1 MNELNILVEGG
12 KSTKLKTAGKYCD
25 RDIVVTS
32 TGGAPTSL
40 PKYEG
45 EYEVTPTAEGFELKT
60 KHRYMDDDLKIK
72 GIPYFEAR
80 NLSGG
85 NTVYIAGEIERS

>member
-1 MNELNILVEGG
+1 MIQFNLEKRSVSMTVSNSG
-12 KSTKLKTAGKYCD
+12 
-25 RDIVVTS
+25 TS
-32 TGGAPTSL
+32 TSL

-45 EYEVTPTAEGFELKT
+45 EYEVTPTAEGLELKT
-60 KHRYMDDDLKIK
+60 KYRCMDDDLKIK
-72 GIPYFEAR
+72 GIPYFETR